1 MKKTPNL
8 LFIYISWNHSS
19 KLHRLSLPVKK
30 VYNTNESLLISSNA
44 NTQGT
49 VHVKGIVSNTD
60 VKTDSDNITQIYTTH
75 FEKQTRL
82 LIQVLHLTIRIIG
95 LYLTKK

>member
-1 MKKTPNL
+1 MCYTKFKKEIGKNKKEVGKMKKTPNL
-8 LFIYISWNHSS
+8 L
-19 KLHRLSLPVKK
+19 L
-30 VYNTNESLLISSNA
+30 LLISSNA

-75 FEKQTRL
+75 F
-82 LIQVLHLTIRIIG
+82 
-95 LYLTKK
+95 

>member
-1 MKKTPNL
+1 MCYTKFKKEIGKNKKEVGKMKKTPNL
-8 LFIYISWNHSS
+8 LLFILAGITAVSCTACSTGKES
-19 KLHRLSLPVKK
+19 FI
-30 VYNTNESLLISSNA
+30 NTNESLLISSNA

-75 FEKQTRL
+75 F
-82 LIQVLHLTIRIIG
+82 
-95 LYLTKK
+95 

>member
-1 MKKTPNL
+1 MQYYFEAFT
-8 LFIYISWNHSS
+8 ISINSFS
-19 KLHRLSLPVKK
+19 ASTASAPLVLPVKK

-75 FEKQTRL
+75 F
-82 LIQVLHLTIRIIG
+82 
-95 LYLTKK
+95 